1 MSTKPVPILLVMLL
15 LLSVAPLSEGNANGK
30 YNQSGGC
37 SCHANTGTPA
47 ASVSISGHPASYT
60 AGATYTLTVSV
71 TGGISGSEGGF
82 SLDINKG
89 SLSSGFGFAVSVNGA
104 GTSATHTITGSNQ
117 RTWSVDWTAPS
128 TGSGQ
133 STLSVAGLT
142 ANGNSQNGGDRW
154 ATAVYQIPE
163 AGAAA
168 NTAPVA
174 TNAILGPN
182 GATTTSALSLSYTYS
197 DAENDP
203 ESGTTIQWFK
213 DDVLLSLTGTTVAS
227 SLTSKHQEWYAIITP
242 SDGQDDGANVTSNLL
257 IIANSVPTMYPP
269 SIAPSSPESA
279 DNLSFT
285 IQTIIDDDQDD
296 ITIETRWLLEGAV
309 VSDLDNS
316 QQVPSYATR
325 AGENWSMEVRASDGE
340 ATTAWQTSQTV
351 QIGGEIENT
360 APVASMPAINPA
372 TPLTAEDLSFTYAFS
387 DADGDAETRYE
398 IEWYLNGVLDAVFK
412 GTGVPSS
419 STSKGQSW
427 TAKVRVSDGATWSPW
442 ATSDTVVI
450 GNTAPISTS
459 LAISQETLTALESA
473 TIEFTHSDVD
483 GDAMANS
490 QIIWLKDGVR
500 EPSLDGSTTLPSEQT
515 TKGEVWT
522 VQVKAGDGTLL
533 SENTLT
539 KSIEIVNSAPSI
551 VVELSADPSIL
562 NPLSANISTT
572 DVDGDALT
580 STLNWYRNGFLEASL
595 ANQTSVPALLLGPG
609 QVWSVEATV
618 SDGTAIGPT
627 AYQSS
632 TVLNLAPSAQLEQ
645 RSVVAWVGEIVT
657 FDGSTSS
664 DLDGRI
670 TSYSWS
676 WSDVSGASGAGVGS
690 TFSFIPSGAAS
701 VTLIVVDDLGATATE
716 NQTFTPTA
724 GPKVTQLEASADSQ
738 TVELT
743 WSYEGP
749 NATFQIQR
757 NGVIIDTVS
766 VQEFSDMPLT
776 AGQTMYTV
784 RPVLDG
790 LALQDGA
797 SASVAIEVTAEVEA
811 TSSAT
816 SVTGSIVGFFLLL
829 IGVAALGLIVLERR
843 D

>member
-37 SCHANTGTPA
+37 TCHANTGTPA

-71 TGGISGSEGGF
+71 TGGVSGSEGGF

-89 SLSSGFGFAVSVNGA
+89 SLSSGIGFAVSVNGA

-142 ANGNSQNGGDRW
+142 ANGNNQYGGDRW

-182 GATTTSALSLSYTYS
+182 GATTTSTLSLSYTYS

-203 ESGTTIQWFK
+203 ESGTTIQWFR

-242 SDGQDDGANVTSNLL
+242 SDGQDDGANVTSNTLT
-257 IIANSVPTMYPP
+257 IANSIPVMNPP
-269 SIAPSSPESA
+269 SIAPSSPES
-279 DNLSFT
+279 
-285 IQTIIDDDQDD
+285 DDALTFSATASDEDQD
-296 ITIETRWLLEGAV
+296 TIAYDTRWLLEGV
-309 VSDLDNS
+309 VIAELDNS
-316 QQVPSYATR
+316 QTVPSYATR
-325 AGENWSMEVRASDGE
+325 SGENWSMEVRANDGE
-340 ATTAWQTSQTV
+340 AVTPWQTSQTV

-360 APVASMPAINPA
+360 APVASIPAINPA
-372 TPLTAEDLSFTYAFS
+372 TPLTAEDLSFTYSFS

-398 IEWYLNGVLDAVFK
+398 IEWYLDGVLDAVFK
-412 GTGVPSS
+412 GAGIPSS

-427 TAKVRVSDGATWSPW
+427 TAKVRVSDGAAWSPW
-442 ATSDTVVI
+442 ATSNTVVI

-459 LAISQETLTALESA
+459 LAISQETLTTLESA
-473 TIEFTHSDVD
+473 TIELTHSDVD

-500 EPSLDGSTTLPSEQT
+500 EPSLDGSTTLASEQT

-522 VQVKAGDGTLL
+522 VQFKAGDGTLL
-533 SENTLT
+533 SENTLA

-562 NPLSANISTT
+562 NPLNANISTT
-572 DVDGDALT
+572 DVDGDVLT
-580 STLNWYRNGFLEASL
+580 STINWYRNGFLEASL

-645 RSVVAWVGEIVT
+645 RSVVAWIGETVT
-657 FDGSTSS
+657 FDGLTSS
-664 DLDGRI
+664 DPDGRI
-670 TSYSWS
+670 ISYSWS
-676 WSDVSGASGAGVGS
+676 WSDINGASGAGVGS
-690 TFSFIPSGAAS
+690 TFSFIPSADAS
-701 VTLIVVDDLGATATE
+701 VTLTVVDDLGATATE
-716 NQTFTPTA
+716 NQSITPTA
-724 GPKVTQLEASADSQ
+724 GPIVTQLEASADSQ
-738 TVELT
+738 TVELI

-757 NGVIIDTVS
+757 NGVILDTVS
-766 VQEFSDMPLT
+766 LQEFSDTPLT

-784 RPVLDG
+784 RPVLEG
-790 LALQDGA
+790 LALQDGS
-797 SASVAIEVTAEVEA
+797 SASVTIEVTAEAEA

-829 IGVAALGLIVLERR
+829 IGVAALGMIVLERR

>member
-1 MSTKPVPILLVMLL
+1 MFSKPVPILLVMLL
-15 LLSVAPLSEGNANGK
+15 LLSVAPLSEGNAGGK

-47 ASVSISGHPASYT
+47 ASVSISGHPVSYT
-60 AGATYTLTVSV
+60 AGSTYTLTISV
-71 TGGISGSEGGF
+71 TGGVSGTDGGF

-89 SLSSGFGFAVSVNGA
+89 SLSSGLGFAVNVNGA
-104 GTSATHTITGSNQ
+104 GTSATHSITGSNQ

-142 ANGNSQNGGDRW
+142 ANGNSLNGGDRW
-154 ATAVYQIPE
+154 ATAVYQVPE

-182 GATTTSALSLSYTYS
+182 GATTSSTLALSYTYS

-227 SLTSKHQEWYAIITP
+227 SSTSKHQEWYAIITP
-242 SDGQDDGANVTSNLL
+242 SDGQDDGANVTSNTLT
-257 IIANSVPTMYPP
+257 IANSIPVMNAP
-269 SIAPSSPESA
+269 SIAPSSPDSDDVLTFSA
-279 DNLSFT
+279 TAS
-285 IQTIIDDDQDD
+285 DDDQDP
-296 ITIETRWLLEGAV
+296 ITYDTRWLLEGV
-309 VSDLDNS
+309 VIAELDNS
-316 QQVPSYATR
+316 QTVPSYATR
-325 AGENWSMEVRASDGE
+325 SGENWSMEVRASDGE
-340 ATTAWQTSQTV
+340 SVTAWQTSQTV

-372 TPLTAEDLSFTYAFS
+372 NPLTAEDLSFTYAFS

-412 GTGVPSS
+412 GAGIPSS
-419 STSKGQSW
+419 STSKGHSW
-427 TAKVRVSDGATWSPW
+427 TAKVRVSDGAAWSPW
-442 ATSDTVVI
+442 ATSNTVVI
-450 GNTAPISTS
+450 GNTAPITTA
-459 LAISQETLTALESA
+459 LTISQATLTTLESA
-473 TIEFTHSDVD
+473 TVELTHSDVD

-500 EPSLDGSTTLPSEQT
+500 ESSLDGSTTLSSEQT
-515 TKGEVWT
+515 LKGEVWT
-522 VQVKAGDGTLL
+522 VQVKAGDGSLL

-539 KSIEIVNSAPSI
+539 KSIEIVNTAPSI
-551 VVELSADPSIL
+551 AVELSADPSIL
-562 NPLSANISTT
+562 NPLSADISTT

-595 ANQTSVPALLLGPG
+595 TNQTSVPALLLGPG

-627 AYQSS
+627 AYQST
-632 TVLNLAPSAQLEQ
+632 TVLNLAPTAQFEQ
-645 RSVVAWVGEIVT
+645 RSVVAWIGETVT
-657 FDGSTSS
+657 FDGSASS
-664 DLDGRI
+664 DLDGRVA
-670 TSYSWS
+670 SFSWA
-676 WSDVSGASGAGVGS
+676 WADVNGASGAGVGA
-690 TFSFIPSGAAS
+690 TFSFIPSGVAS
-701 VTLIVVDDLGATATE
+701 VTLIVMDDLGATATE
-716 NQTFTPTA
+716 NQTLTPTA
-724 GPKVTQLEASADSQ
+724 GPKVTELEASAESQ
-738 TVELT
+738 TVALR

-757 NGVIIDTVS
+757 NGITIDTVS

-776 AGQTMYTV
+776 AGQTTYTV
-784 RPVLDG
+784 RPVLEG

-797 SASVAIEVTAEVEA
+797 SATVAIEVTAEVEA
-811 TSSAT
+811 TSSST
-816 SVTGSIVGFFLLL
+816 SLTGSIVGFFLLL
-829 IGVAALGLIVLERR
+829 IGVAAVGFIVLERR